1 MSRNM
6 DTLIPEFRDKVD
18 PLLVSCEKQG
28 VTMRPFFTERP
39 PWAQARIWRSTRS
52 TLEVTRA
59 TERLKANGASYL
71 AEVLLMVGPQYSPPS
86 AGRHLTYALP
96 GLSWHQW
103 GEALDCFWLL
113 NNQAEWSVKK
123 VADIGGGQKINGYF
137 LYADEAVQAGF
148 LSAGLSWGWDW
159 PHVQLRSFSS
169 PRDVFS
175 WESIDSQMLAKFG
188 TTEVS

>member
-6 DTLIPEFRDKVD
+6 DVLESEFRDKVD
-18 PLLVSCEKQG
+18 SVLVTCGRQG
-28 VTMRPFFTERP
+28 VSMRPFFTERT

-52 TLEVTRA
+52 THEVTRA
-59 TERLKANGASYL
+59 AERLKVNRAPYL
-71 AEVLLMVGPQYSPPS
+71 AEVLYSVGPQFSPPS
-86 AGRHLTYALP
+86 TGRHLTYALP

-113 NNQAEWSVKK
+113 NNQAEWSAKK
-123 VADIGGGQKINGYF
+123 VVDVGDGQSINGYF
-137 LYADEAVQAGF
+137 LYADEAVQAGL
-148 LSAGLSWGWDW
+148 LSAGVSWGWDW

-175 WESIDSQMLAKFG
+175 WESVDRQMLAKFG